1 MKTLGCIR
9 FAAAALCAV
18 LLAILTVA
26 CHDKR
31 QQRSSRV
38 RSVYYWSTTLNI
50 DSTKTAFLRAHGISR
65 MYVRYFDVVA
75 DASGRAVPNATLNF
89 VTAMPQDVDIVPT
102 VFVMPECLR
111 GDRKQLASLIVK
123 RVLQMNETNDVNDV
137 KEIQIDCD
145 WTLSTRRLYND
156 FMQAMLEE
164 CHSRQF

>member
-31 QQRSSRV
+31 QLLSSRV

-75 DASGRAVPNATLNF
+75 DAGGRGCLTPRLISLPQCHLRSTL
-89 VTAMPQDVDIVPT
+89 
-102 VFVMPECLR
+102 CLR
-111 GDRKQLASLIVK
+111 SSLCPNVFAATASSWL
-123 RVLQMNETNDVNDV
+123 R
-137 KEIQIDCD
+137 
-145 WTLSTRRLYND
+145 SSSS
-156 FMQAMLEE
+156 AS
-164 CHSRQF
+164 SR